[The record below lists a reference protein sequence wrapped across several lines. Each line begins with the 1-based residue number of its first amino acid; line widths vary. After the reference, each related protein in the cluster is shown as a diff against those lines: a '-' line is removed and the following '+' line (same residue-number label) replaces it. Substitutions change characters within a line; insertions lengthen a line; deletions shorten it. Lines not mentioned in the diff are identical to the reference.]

1 MSLFDLAILLI
12 IVFFSFQGFR
22 NGLVKEILTLA
33 GLVVALFVALH
44 YMDLVAGWISGVVDL
59 SEEGASVLAATLLFT
74 AVFVIALLTA
84 HLIRKFLEV
93 IHMNLLN
100 RLLGLAFGGLKSA
113 LAVSL
118 VLILLAGLGIPGE
131 EMRQNSLIYSYIL
144 NLGPI
149 LFERLETLLP
159 EGRPE
164 LWGYFL
170 KPFFQIV

>member
-12 IVFFSFQGFR
+12 LVFFSFQGFR

-33 GLVVALFVALH
+33 GLVVALFVALL
-44 YMDLVAGWISGVVDL
+44 YMDLMGGWISGVVDL

-74 AVFVIALLTA
+74 AVFLIALITA

-93 IHMNLLN
+93 IHLNLLN
-100 RLLGLAFGGLKSA
+100 RLLGLVFGGVKSA

-118 VLILLAGLGIPGE
+118 VLILLAGWNIPGE
-131 EMRQNSLIYSYIL
+131 DVRQGSLIYSYIL

-149 LFERLETLLP
+149 LFDQLETLLP
-159 EGRPE
+159 ENSPE
-164 LWGYFL
+164 LWSHLL
-170 KPFFQIV
+170 KPFLRIV